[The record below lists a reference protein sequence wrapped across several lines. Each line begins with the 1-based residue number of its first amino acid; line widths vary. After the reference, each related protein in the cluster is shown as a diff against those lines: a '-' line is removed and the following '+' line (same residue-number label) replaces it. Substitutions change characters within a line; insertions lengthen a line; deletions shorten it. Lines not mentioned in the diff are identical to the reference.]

1 MHYEIA
7 PAGWSCSDPNPFTE
21 DGGYGEGWSAFCVLA
36 REDDQY
42 LTGKSGEGP
51 FSARFGRRVPHLRQ
65 RLADFL
71 RYESAHGRT
80 VIVAFP
86 EDVDPRARVA
96 QALAATPP
104 PHVVRPE
111 DPKII
116 VHATTVGAWQSIRRD
131 GYLKVGARSKAKTAH
146 TEVDAY
152 LLDEP
157 PDYSDH
163 IMFGAVDSSAPE
175 MVVASY
181 QAGRFVMDEQAVY
194 ESGVRLYFDNHRI
207 IEEGLGVRDGLHLMK
222 VHRRL
227 PLHPYLLGA
236 VSVLDLAPLPEGE
249 AWTVRAFVER
259 ANAAFHEGNLPV

>member
-71 RYESAHGRT
+71 RYENAHGRT

-86 EDVDPRARVA
+86 EDVDPHARVA

-222 VHRRL
+222 VQRRL